1 MKDILSALKIF
12 CLYTVIP
19 LSLLAGCKKK
29 AITNQDV
36 NNAVVK
42 YESQFWY
49 KRSLTPDLLNR
60 INSKKSQVLWGTN
73 FHTAAPVP
81 LGAVGPEKY
90 VKQLQGIVQ
99 NDSLGRIL
107 KKAVSDNINVILVIG
122 DGMGNMHMAL
132 PIYRRYIKKEKEK
145 TYFERIMSEGA
156 CGYLYTN
163 TARGMVT
170 GSAASATAF
179 ACGTK
184 TMMNMVGVDSLGN
197 SLQSAMQLAK
207 MNNYSTALVSDAG
220 ITDATPAAFYAHSAN
235 RDKES
240 DIAYQLSIHNIAD
253 IILGGG
259 GAQFIPKETHLSD
272 FYKDANYPD
281 FKSHRNDNHNLFSL
295 FEDKGY
301 ALCFTLDEMNAT
313 STDKVLGLFAE
324 GGLPA
329 TIDRGEETNQ
339 IPNVQQMAHKALN
352 LVSEQG
358 KSFFAMIECA
368 RIDWEAHDNDVVAVY
383 YAVEEMNKV
392 LGEAYLQYQKSPQNT
407 LLVFTADHETG
418 GLEIAYRKMEE
429 ENKESKQLSNGKKW
443 ENITNPLLF
452 EKFDHLL
459 NAQHSTISHILTIS
473 KSSSDIKKNLKELA
487 GIEVS
492 IHEAE
497 LLYFAMNNYKR
508 YKD

>member
-1 MKDILSALKIF
+1 MKKILSTLKIF
-12 CLYTVIP
+12 CLYATIP
-19 LSLLAGCKKK
+19 LGLLSGCQK

-60 INSKKSQVLWGTN
+60 INSKNSQVVWSTN

-90 VKQLQGIVQ
+90 IKQLQGIVQ

-107 KKAVSDNINVILVIG
+107 KKAVNDNMNVILVIG

-132 PIYRRYIKKEKEK
+132 PIYRRYIQKEKEK
-145 TYFERIMSEGA
+145 TYFERIMSEGS

-163 TARGMVT
+163 TARGLVT
-170 GSAASATAF
+170 GSAASGTAI

-184 TMMNMVGVDSLGN
+184 TLMNMVGVDSMGN
-197 SLQSAMQLAK
+197 LLQSAMELAK
-207 MNNYSTALVSDAG
+207 LKNYSTALVSDAS
-220 ITDATPAAFYAHSAN
+220 ITDATPAVFYAHSYN
-235 RDKES
+235 RDLEAN
-240 DIAYQLSIHNIAD
+240 IAYQLSNSNIAD
-253 IILGGG
+253 VILGGG
-259 GAQFIPKETHLSD
+259 GAQFIPKETELSD
-272 FYKDANYPD
+272 FYKEVNYPN
-281 FKSHRNDNHNLFSL
+281 FKSRRNDDDNLFNS

-301 ALCFTLDEMNAT
+301 ELCFTLDEMNVT
-313 STDKVLGLFAE
+313 SNEKVLGLFGE

-329 TIDRGEETNQ
+329 TIDRSEDTNQ

-352 LVSEQG
+352 LVSKQG

-383 YAVEEMNKV
+383 YAVEEMNRV
-392 LGEAYLQYQKSPQNT
+392 LGEAYQQYQKSPQNT
-407 LLVFTADHETG
+407 LVIFTADHETG

-429 ENKESKQLSNGKKW
+429 GDRESKQLENGNVW

-452 EKFDHLL
+452 KNYEHLL
-459 NAQHSTISHILTIS
+459 NSQHSTISHILSIS
-473 KSSSDIKKNLKELA
+473 KSSLDIQKNLKELA
-487 GIEVS
+487 GMEIS
-492 IHEAE
+492 LREAE